1 MWRVLKLI
9 PVALKYLINVGPLLY
24 EAVRFGIKVVKE
36 IRPLKKKPKEGRN
49 TEVPAEN
56 ADPG

>member
-1 MWRVLKLI
+1 MWRVLRLI
-9 PVALKYLINVGPLLY
+9 PVALKYLIKVGPLLY
-24 EAVRFGIKVVKE
+24 EAVRFVIKVVKE
-36 IRPLKKKPKEGRN
+36 IRPLKKKPKDGGD

>member
-24 EAVRFGIKVVKE
+24 EAVRFGVKLVRE
-36 IRPLKKKPKEGRN
+36 IRPIRKKPKGGKD

-56 ADPG
+56 TDPG

>member
-9 PVALKYLINVGPLLY
+9 PVALRYLINVGPLLY

-36 IRPLKKKPKEGRN
+36 IRPQKKKPKGGSD